1 MQHSSQLRRKANFI
15 ALLLTLIIGLATLA
29 VGKRIL
35 FPVTAQQQ
43 VTTGAATPTAATP
56 KEVDVI
62 VPEGMPLSFT
72 AATEEDNEKG
82 HEIKTSLT
90 SKHASKIN
98 SLTYVTYEFDPTGNL
113 MRVEGGIKRIDLEA
127 GRSAGISIIPQRR
140 SNAKNRLMIA
150 LEKVTTDKDSWS
162 ASPLDL
168 AIAGANKAKGKEQP
182 ASGKKDKEKIEED
195 FASGFCING
204 YRRAIQLAEVGEK
217 TPPASFTCDQSERAY
232 AFTFRGKTLVK

>member
-1 MQHSSQLRRKANFI
+1 MQHSSQLWRKANLI
-15 ALLLTLIIGLATLA
+15 ALFLTLIIGLATFA

-35 FPVTAQQQ
+35 FPVTVQQ

-82 HEIKTSLT
+82 HEIKTSLV
-90 SKHASKIN
+90 SKHANKIN

-113 MRVEGGIKRIDLEA
+113 VRVEGGIKRLDLEA
-127 GRSAGISIIPQRR
+127 GKSAGISIVPQRR

-168 AIAGANKAKGKEQP
+168 AIAGANKAKGKSSPLP
-182 ASGKKDKEKIEED
+182 AKKIKRKSRKISLPGFVSMGIGARYNWQKSEK
-195 FASGFCING
+195 
-204 YRRAIQLAEVGEK
+204 RRRPLPLRAISRNG
-217 TPPASFTCDQSERAY
+217 PMRSPSEANP
-232 AFTFRGKTLVK
+232 